1 MGLDEQVLFELQE
14 LIEARVL
21 TSIDVPASIPQ
32 HFLNHNMHHIHPSN
46 TQASQWNNT
55 SLFYGPQSIRQGLTS
70 TQPSSLKRS
79 PENLFS
85 KGTLLKQG
93 RFDHSDEEDANGEA
107 EKDPSHNAPMRNN
120 GSQDKAAGEDVLG
133 SDLDDSEEDIDVQD
147 TDNIILC
154 QFEKFERG
162 DHNSAPN
169 DSRFAMEQSWQI
181 MDMPSVDGEKNTPDQ
196 GVQDTEM
203 FAENDQHVCTKE
215 GIVACGEGNLYVEDI
230 DNPLASETGFYDA
243 L

>member
-1 MGLDEQVLFELQE
+1 MLINIYSGYAEFRFALLF
-14 LIEARVL
+14 
-21 TSIDVPASIPQ
+21 
-32 HFLNHNMHHIHPSN
+32 
-46 TQASQWNNT
+46 
-55 SLFYGPQSIRQGLTS
+55 
-70 TQPSSLKRS
+70 
-79 PENLFS
+79 
-85 KGTLLKQG
+85 
-93 RFDHSDEEDANGEA
+93 
-107 EKDPSHNAPMRNN
+107 
-120 GSQDKAAGEDVLG
+120 
-133 SDLDDSEEDIDVQD
+133 
-147 TDNIILC
+147 
-154 QFEKFERG
+154 KFERG